1 MGDRPRA
8 VPVPGLEVKRRI
20 ALSWLGATLST
31 AAAAGTSG
39 SHPHSYTVEDR
50 VRLHAPTVE
59 RRLKRKFASAGLPYP
74 PASLAYVAFKDV
86 ARMEVYARATET
98 GAWRRVVAYPI
109 LRMSGTLGPKLREG
123 DGQVPEG
130 VYRAEFLNA
139 NSRFHLSIR
148 LDYPNAFDRAQARAE
163 GRTRLGSDIMIHG
176 SNVSIG
182 CMAMGDQAA
191 EDLFILAALTGKERV
206 SIVVA
211 PTDFRRPAAR
221 VPKGGPPWVAGLYRH
236 IKAALNP
243 LPSGG

>member
-8 VPVPGLEVKRRI
+8 VPVPGEVKRRI

-50 VRLHAPTVE
+50 VRLHAPAVE

-109 LRMSGTLGPKLREG
+109 LRMSGTLGRSFAK
-123 DGQVPEG
+123 
-130 VYRAEFLNA
+130 A
-139 NSRFHLSIR
+139 
-148 LDYPNAFDRAQARAE
+148 
-163 GRTRLGSDIMIHG
+163 
-176 SNVSIG
+176 
-182 CMAMGDQAA
+182 
-191 EDLFILAALTGKERV
+191 TGGFQRV
-206 SIVVA
+206 SIA
-211 PTDFRRPAAR
+211 P
-221 VPKGGPPWVAGLYRH
+221 
-236 IKAALNP
+236 
-243 LPSGG
+243 SS